1 MKLSYAQL
9 HVIGILA
16 ANMLPEQYRND
27 TENHFIKNINLPA
40 FEGKWK
46 KVYYSLRDAGLI
58 TLKEDNGL
66 IVTLTKKGE
75 SKAIAAQG
83 QINYEK
89 MLSNG
94 SVSSLISLLCIAG
107 KEIQRRMDNGFKL
120 DPNSSA
126 VEGLLDANAALYSLI
141 EVVLPP
147 NIKESV
153 IATTEKPKRKKTV
166 KVETEL

>member
-58 TLKEDNGL
+58 ILKEDNGL
-66 IVTLTKKGE
+66 TVSLTKKGE
-75 SKAIAAQG
+75 SKAIQAQG

-89 MLSNG
+89 MLSSG

-107 KEIQRRMDNGFKL
+107 KEIQKRMDNGFKL

-126 VEGLLDANAALYSLI
+126 VEGLLEANAALFSLI

-147 NIKESV
+147 DIVNTTTSV
-153 IATTEKPKRKKTV
+153 EKKATKK
-166 KVETEL
+166 KVAKI

>member
-9 HVIGILA
+9 HILGVLA

-27 TENHFIKNINLPA
+27 TENHFIKNIHLPA

-58 TLKEDNGL
+58 NLREDDGL
-66 IVTLTKKGE
+66 TVILTKKGE

-89 MLSNG
+89 MLANG

-107 KEIQRRMDNGFKL
+107 KEIQKRMDNGFKL

-126 VEGLLDANAALYSLI
+126 VEGLLDANAALFSLI
-141 EVVLPP
+141 EVVLPKD
-147 NIKESV
+147 I
-153 IATTEKPKRKKTV
+153 TTSITTKPTKTKKKTV
-166 KVETEL
+166 KVEEL